1 MSRAL
6 DNYTY
11 PWSWSNCSR
20 HYLTEFLDAGNAE
33 CLRDEPIKDYLSERR
48 QLWPPGEHFTGDRQ
62 CELIHGKGIRLC
74 SYMPVCQHL
83 WCTSDEGERE
93 GCHTQTSPWADGTPC
108 YGATHWCQRGSC
120 VARDTSSLRPR
131 DGGWGPW
138 QSFGSCSRPCG
149 GGIKKSYRECSSPA
163 PANGGKYCVGKR
175 VRYRSCNTRDC
186 APGTMDFREE
196 QCVKFNGNNFSVP
209 GLSRNVKW
217 TPKYLGGDNAC
228 KLYCRVAQS
237 SAYYLLKDKVIDGT
251 PCGPDTFDVCING
264 KCMKAGCNHVLD
276 SDSKL
281 DFCGVCEGNNQTCQ
295 EIRGSHNT
303 SQYGYTRVLRIP
315 AGSSNLDITQYG
327 YGGTSSDDNYLA
339 LSDGETN
346 EPILNGKNVVSK
358 SHKVIVFG
366 GIAID
371 YTGTDA
377 VVERINCSRP
387 LTKELIVEVLSVGNL
402 YPPNIH
408 YRYTVQRGSPNEYKW
423 TLSPQWSIC
432 SKVCNGM
439 ARRDPVCIRI
449 EDNAEV
455 ADHMCPSEEDRPE
468 PEMKPCNNHCILKWQ
483 VISQSE
489 CSAHCGPGTRSVS
502 LQCVQ
507 HFPASSQPP
516 QPLHNATCADLP
528 RPAERE
534 PCEGPCNAARW
545 KFSPWGTCSKSCGTG
560 VETRSAVCI
569 DDYGREVDESQCSA
583 AEKIIQRVCGTSKCP
598 QWSVDKWSACS
609 VSCGKGE
616 RRREIW
622 CQRDNHVVHDSYCAD
637 DPVPARKEICY
648 MAPCPEWI
656 TGQFSACSVT
666 CGEGTATRDVRC
678 NLGDDSLCASIPRP
692 PSVETCV
699 VHPCDEDT
707 LDHYNDIP
715 GSRYDMQD
723 SPYYLW
729 RHGHWTECSAACGE
743 GERKRQV
750 GCYNKSSGKQVD
762 DYNCPQKSKPH
773 SKEVCK
779 SQPCASWRS
788 SEWSACS
795 TSCGQGV
802 MRRKVQCVDSSNQ
815 DQVDEKYCLDP
826 RPVEE
831 VPCYATSG
839 CVTPSS
845 YSWRT
850 SRWSEC
856 SAACGRGTRR
866 RVVECYNELNQPG
879 RSCDM
884 STKPEATGWCNEH
897 PCVTGSWI
905 YGAWSQCNTTCGAG
919 YQHRLVECQD
929 TNGITLAE
937 SSCPQHTK
945 PDLTFT
951 FSNSSILSSCYP
963 VVTLHVEQ
971 DISTDWSSVRIPMC
985 NTTCGAGY
993 QHRLVECQDT
1003 NGITLAESSCPQ
1015 HTKPDLTF
1023 TFSNSSILSS
1033 CYPVV
1038 TLHVEQDISTDWS
1051 SVRIPMCNTTC
1062 GAGYQHR
1069 LVECQDTNGITL
1081 AESSCPQHTKP
1092 DLTFTF
1098 SNSSILSSCYP
1109 VVTLHVEQDISTDW
1123 SSVRIPMCNTTC
1135 GAGYQHRLVECQDT
1149 NGITLAESSCPQH
1162 TKPDRQQPCNLQ
1174 PCVEEMYKWKPS
1186 AWEPCTASCGQGIRS
1201 RKLTCVSMSTGASAD
1216 PSKCQG
1222 LKMPKTERHCMHIPC
1237 SIDWVGTEWSN
1248 CSVSCGSGKQTRDFS
1263 CRRIRDNT
1271 SLPHHQCDGRVKPP
1285 AVRVCQMEPCNA
1297 AASDYYWVP
1306 GHWQEAS
1313 ALTTTPP
1320 RQF

>member
-74 SYMPVCQHL
+74 SYILKNKHKWQVISQSECSAHCGPGTRSVSLQCVQHFPASSQPPQPLHNATCADLPRPAEREPCEGPCNAARWKFSPWGTPVCQHL

-489 CSAHCGPGTRSVS
+489 CSAHCG
-502 LQCVQ
+502 
-507 HFPASSQPP
+507 
-516 QPLHNATCADLP
+516 
-528 RPAERE
+528 
-534 PCEGPCNAARW
+534 
-545 KFSPWGTCSKSCGTG
+545 

-569 DDYGREVDESQCSA
+569 DDYGREVDESQCSAAEKIIQRVCGTSKCPQWSVDKWSAETKSYIA

-699 VHPCDEDT
+699 VHPCDDDT

-729 RHGHWTECSAACGE
+729 RHGHWTE
-743 GERKRQV
+743 
-750 GCYNKSSGKQVD
+750 
-762 DYNCPQKSKPH
+762 
-773 SKEVCK
+773 
-779 SQPCASWRS
+779 
-788 SEWSACS
+788 
-795 TSCGQGV
+795 GV

-884 STKPEATGWCNEH
+884 STKPESTGWCNEH

-945 PDLTFT
+945 PD
-951 FSNSSILSSCYP
+951 
-963 VVTLHVEQ
+963 
-971 DISTDWSSVRIPMC
+971 
-985 NTTCGAGY
+985 
-993 QHRLVECQDT
+993 
-1003 NGITLAESSCPQ
+1003 
-1015 HTKPDLTF
+1015 
-1023 TFSNSSILSS
+1023 
-1033 CYPVV
+1033 
-1038 TLHVEQDISTDWS
+1038 
-1051 SVRIPMCNTTC
+1051 
-1062 GAGYQHR
+1062 
-1069 LVECQDTNGITL
+1069 
-1081 AESSCPQHTKP
+1081 
-1092 DLTFTF
+1092 
-1098 SNSSILSSCYP
+1098 
-1109 VVTLHVEQDISTDW
+1109 
-1123 SSVRIPMCNTTC
+1123 
-1135 GAGYQHRLVECQDT
+1135 
-1149 NGITLAESSCPQH
+1149 
-1162 TKPDRQQPCNLQ
+1162 RQQPCNLQ
-1174 PCVEEMYKWKPS
+1174 LCVEETYKWKPS

-1248 CSVSCGSGKQTRDFS
+1248 VS
-1263 CRRIRDNT
+1263 I
-1271 SLPHHQCDGRVKPP
+1271 
-1285 AVRVCQMEPCNA
+1285 
-1297 AASDYYWVP
+1297 
-1306 GHWQEAS
+1306 HW
-1313 ALTTTPP
+1313 
-1320 RQF
+1320 